1 MASRISHS
9 CVANTSAVFSAN
21 GKITVRA
28 AVPIPKGSKIFFT
41 YECNPLDTTFQRN
54 CALRCMLGQTRFVG
68 CYCDRCKDP
77 SELGSFI
84 GGIYCPDCPDQH
96 GVLLPEI
103 PKDEQSDMIC
113 NKCRTRRTHELVK
126 ESILSPMEKD
136 FHKIDND
143 IDRSEAFICKYEP
156 IIHRHSPLMI
166 RCKSSLLDRYFH
178 KYQLGSELQM
188 GNAISYNSKVVIYS
202 SLAFFLFLS

>member
-9 CVANTSAVFSAN
+9 CVANTSAVFNAN

-28 AVPIPKGSKIFFT
+28 AVRIPKGAKMLFT

-54 CALRCMLGQTRFVG
+54 CALRRMLGPTRFVG

-136 FHKIDND
+136 HCEIDND
-143 IDRSEAFICKYEP
+143 IDRFEVFLCKYEK
-156 IIHRHSPLMI
+156 IYRLSPLMI
-166 RCKSSLLDRYFH
+166 RCKSSLLDQYFY
-178 KYQLGSELQM
+178 KYQLDSEVQM